1 MGGWWGRYDRFMTVK
16 HKGGRGKTA
25 TNKYERFTATMAPDL
40 LARLDEYAAARSLPR
55 SEALAQL
62 VDRGLKF
69 TRGTRK
75 KDVISVS
82 QET

>member
-1 MGGWWGRYDRFMTVK
+1 MTVK

-25 TNKYERFTATMAPDL
+25 ENKYERFTATLPPDL

-62 VDRGLKF
+62 IDRGLKF
-69 TRGTRK
+69 TRGAPK
-75 KDVISVS
+75 KEIISVS
-82 QET
+82 R